1 MKYIVLNIVLLFALI
16 TNAQDYKRTQNW
28 YFGDSAGLSFT
39 TDPPTVLTD
48 GVMNAGEGCS
58 TISDTAGNLLF
69 YTNGVTVWNKNH
81 QVMEN
86 GNGLSGHI
94 SSTQSSVIIPWPSN
108 DSLFY
113 IFTTDAIGKPKG
125 LQYSLVNTKV
135 NNGLGKVITK
145 NILLQSPVSEK
156 LAATKHLNSKDYW
169 VLARGFN
176 NNNFYAYLITDS
188 GLVNCPIVTAIGAT
202 AKELADAQGEIKFSE
217 DGTKLAEAVYNLSYN
232 RVDLFTFD
240 KIRGKV
246 LNEINITNIT
256 LPYSVE
262 FSAEANYLYVTTR
275 LNYVYQYDINS
286 SNGNTIRNS
295 QHQIYFPGN
304 TLYNYHGIIQKGTD
318 DKLYIALWDSNFVS
332 IIHNPEKIGDS
343 CNFALY
349 GINLGKKSTFGL
361 PNFISS
367 YFYRPSLDFAYTTN
381 CVNDSI
387 NFEAKG
393 GTTYSWQ
400 IFRNKAI
407 LHSSTQ
413 STTNFNFTDTD
424 EYTIQLVSGTDTV
437 AKTIYIEPK
446 LSLGQDTILCNQN
459 SYSFNIPQNHRCITW
474 QDGADSMRYTIKQ
487 SGTYYVSAYNIR
499 GCLVADTVKVNFA
512 TLAPPI
518 ISQNNDSLFTDSGN
532 YTYKW
537 YYNNASIVG
546 NSHTLKITKNGNY
559 RVEITNSNGCTNSSP
574 NFLAKGLSIQ
584 ILKTEDHFKIYP
596 IPTQNK
602 LFIVPITNVTITEIT
617 LVDAIGRAFH
627 CPPATEIDL
636 AALAKGIY
644 YLEIIDTENI
654 HYKSKIII
662 N

>member
-1 MKYIVLNIVLLFALI
+1 MKYIVLNIVLFFALI
-16 TNAQDYKRTQNW
+16 ANAQDYKRTQNW
-28 YFGDSAGLSFT
+28 YFGDSAGLSFA

-48 GVMNAGEGCS
+48 GSMNAGEGCS

-86 GNGLSGHI
+86 GNGLNGHI
-94 SSTQSSVIIPWPSN
+94 SSTQSSLIVPWPSN

-188 GLVNCPIVTAIGAT
+188 GIVNCPIVTAIGAT
-202 AKELADAQGEIKFSE
+202 AKDLADAQGEIKFSD
-217 DGTKLAEAVYNLSYN
+217 DGTKLTEAVYNLSYN

-246 LNEINITNIT
+246 INEINITNVT

-275 LNYVYQYDINS
+275 LNYIYQYDIKS

-304 TLYNYHGIIQKGTD
+304 TLYNYHGIIQKGKD

-349 GINLGKKSTFGL
+349 GLNLGKKSTFGL

-381 CVNDSI
+381 CENNLI
-387 NFEAKG
+387 NFTAKG
-393 GTTYSWQ
+393 GTSHTWQ
-400 IFRNKAI
+400 IFRDKAI
-407 LHSSTQ
+407 FHSSTQ
-413 STTNFNFTDTD
+413 STTNFSFTDTG
-424 EYTIQLVSGTDTV
+424 EYVVQLISNADTV
-437 AKTIYIEPK
+437 TKTIYIEPK
-446 LSLGQDTILCNQN
+446 LELGNDTLLCNQN
-459 SYSFNIPQNHRCITW
+459 LYSVHIPPNHRCITW
-474 QDGADSMRYTIKQ
+474 QDGADSTKYTIKQ

-499 GCLVADTVKVNFA
+499 GCLVTDTVKVTFT

-518 ISQNNDSLFTDSGN
+518 ISQNNDTLYTDSGYN
-532 YTYKW
+532 SYKW
-537 YYNNASIVG
+537 YYDTAPIIGST
-546 NSHTLKITKNGNY
+546 HTIKVTKNGNY
-559 RVEITNSNGCTNSSP
+559 RVEITDSNGCSNTSS
-574 NFLAKGLSIQ
+574 NFLVKGLSIQ
-584 ILKTEDHFKIYP
+584 DLDAENYFEIYP
-596 IPTQNK
+596 IPTNNT
-602 LFIVPITNVTITEIT
+602 LFIENKHNIT
-617 LVDAIGRAFH
+617 LQSIRIKDIAGRIFNYT
-627 CPPATEIDL
+627 PDNTLSLE
-636 AALAKGIY
+636 ALAKGIY
-644 YLEIIDTENI
+644 YLELVDTENN
-654 HYKSKIII
+654 HYTTKIII